1 MPRLR
6 KQIRKPQRKRS
17 EVMIHVHLLDASNR
31 LQQYR
36 NKLLEIGHK
45 TVARVQ
51 EMMPIEQVNV
61 VLCFNP
67 LGVSA
72 ETGIGGFAPSN
83 DTVFVYL
90 NPNTPSF
97 TASLEHQFPAAI
109 AHELHH
115 AMRWHNPGYGQ
126 TLIEAFVSEGLA
138 QAFEIPFLGHE
149 LPVLSQLKEPQG
161 LNELMELARLE
172 YHHDLSIYHEWFGG
186 FNARNIPRNAG
197 YAIGFEI
204 VKQYLEKADTTAGE
218 VYAVTAKEILETLNA

>member
-1 MPRLR
+1 
-6 KQIRKPQRKRS
+6 
-17 EVMIHVHLLDASNR
+17 MIHVHLLDASNR
-31 LQQYR
+31 LQQHR
-36 NKLLEIGHK
+36 DQLLEIGQQ

-83 DTVFVYL
+83 DTVFIYL
-90 NPNTPSF
+90 NPNASSF
-97 TASLEHQFPAAI
+97 AESLEHQFPAAI

-115 AMRWHNPGYGQ
+115 AMRWNDPGYGQ

-138 QAFEIPFLGHE
+138 QAFELPFLGNE
-149 LPVLSQLKEPQG
+149 SAVLSQLKEPQR

-172 YHHDLSIYHEWFGG
+172 YHRDLSIYHEWFGG
-186 FNARNIPRNAG
+186 YNARNIPRNAG

-204 VKQYLEKADTTAGE
+204 AKKYLEKANTTAGAA
-218 VYAVTAKEILETLNA
+218 YAVTAKTVLEVLNA